1 MTHASREARIQRMSD
16 GVVASYIHD
25 ISARTAPGTPAS
37 TKTTGLAVVFSA
49 ARSERRSARSR
60 PRRRDASAKTE
71 RRARG
76 HELRPTQ
83 ALTRMGGGAR

>member
-1 MTHASREARIQRMSD
+1 MTPASRQARIQRISD

-37 TKTTGLAVVFSA
+37 TTGLAVVFSA